1 MSSDRKARVGAEEAK
16 ARLIAATIELLKEVS
31 VLEITTR
38 LIGERAGLDRRAI
51 TRQFGGEVEL
61 FIATL
66 EELQIRSTKLAKDVA
81 GTTHNYVIEEWEI
94 RTKLWAFLILSEVDP
109 ERLRAIR
116 TSEESKETALGVI
129 GLDLDAP
136 AEIQET
142 FIALLQ
148 AVSLAGNFFGPSSP
162 RSTPENRFRIF
173 LLLRHLASLGPELP
187 KIVGLSE
194 DG

>member
-51 TRQFGGEVEL
+51 TRQFGGEVQL

-81 GTTHNYVIEEWEI
+81 GTTHNNVIEEWEI

-162 RSTPENRFRIF
+162 RSTRENRLRIF